1 MNAELTSANDT
12 LWQRLR
18 KHFSYSFSGE
28 LFFRRKA
35 PANGERVDIV
45 QEKRWRSAY
54 TYILVVLVIIL
65 LPIVGHNIFVRQVIP
80 AVGAMTLMV
89 MLMANILMLTLNRD
103 AFLAPPV
110 VLLLSIALVM
120 LSLYYGQNYSMYLL
134 FPLLVALPVLLRT
147 RWAVSLGALAGVAVA
162 PLVVSQ
168 YDETTSVAIGIS
180 MLLTWL
186 VSAWLV
192 LAVTEQSRRLRDMA
206 TTDPLTGA
214 YNRRYMEQHAR
225 KSLADWE
232 RYGRPVSILL
242 IDIDH
247 FKRIND
253 RFGHAVGD
261 DALKGLVDIV
271 NDRIRRGDTLCR
283 FGGEEFVLLLSEV
296 AGDQAVKVADE
307 LRESVEQAR
316 IIPEGSMTISVGVCD
331 VSHADDMEHWFKLA
345 DGALYLAK
353 HNGRNRVELAAPTP
367 EALAPIAKTVPDW
380 R

>member
-35 PANGERVDIV
+35 PVNGERVDIV

-271 NDRIRRGDTLCR
+271 NNRIRRGDTLCR

-296 AGDQAVKVADE
+296 AGEQAVKVADE

>member
-18 KHFSYSFSGE
+18 KHFSDSFSGE
-28 LFFRRKA
+28 MFFRRQ
-35 PANGERVDIV
+35 PPVNGDRVDIV

-54 TYILVVLVIIL
+54 TYILVVLVVIL
-65 LPIVGHNIFVRQVIP
+65 LPIVGHNIFVRQMVP

-89 MLMANILMLTLNRD
+89 LLMVNILMLTMNRN

-147 RWAVSLGALAGVAVA
+147 RWAVSLGALAGISVA

-225 KSLADWE
+225 QSLEDWE
-232 RYGRPVSILL
+232 RYGRTVSILL

-261 DALKGLVDIV
+261 DALKNLVDIIS
-271 NDRIRRGDTLCR
+271 DRIRRGDTLCR

-296 AGDQAVKVADE
+296 GGEQAMKVADE
-307 LRESVEQAR
+307 LRGSIEQSR
-316 IIPEGSMTISVGVCD
+316 ILPEGSMTISVGVCD